1 MMEITRTPDNT
12 TLQEKLHN
20 LIQSLPKKEGQ
31 DERMMTVQE
40 VAISYFD
47 SITPQSASRALRKEI
62 REHPLLSEALALTG
76 WTQRKRYFSPL
87 QVRLLEAY
95 LT

>member
-1 MMEITRTPDNT
+1 MEIKRIQETESK
-12 TLQEKLHN
+12 LQQLHH
-20 LIQSLPKKEGQ
+20 LIETLPKRPDQ
-31 DERMMTVQE
+31 IERMMTVQE
-40 VAISYFD
+40 VAIGYFD

-62 REHPLLSEALALTG
+62 REHPVLSDALALTG
-76 WTQRKRYFSPL
+76 WNQNKRYFTPL